1 MRGRTILV
9 ADLVTVGLA
18 VGSVAHVDGA
28 DDLVRTH
35 LLGSSLALLES
46 DRPLEGLTV
55 LQRLDLGMASD
66 DGIGTVLTKHS
77 LVIALADLVPD
88 FCRVSVGIGNPEG
101 SGRGNGRQCIRR
113 RPTPVNLRLYMPSF
127 WSSFQDSPRY
137 SIFSGAGGSPTGG
150 RPTAGSPI
158 AGRAGYS
165 FGWEDDWIS
174 FGLAGIWTP
183 LSTGPLIALSTSAFE
198 ISFLSIAVSMQAA
211 SASWSFILYS
221 IAK

>member
-77 LVIALADLVPD
+77 LVIALADLVSD

-101 SGRGNGRQCIRR
+101 SGRGNGGSVYDAV
-113 RPTPVNLRLYMPSF
+113 PPGEFTLVHAVVLVELPRLPQVF
-127 WSSFQDSPRY
+127 D
-137 SIFSGAGGSPTGG
+137 
-150 RPTAGSPI
+150 
-158 AGRAGYS
+158 
-165 FGWEDDWIS
+165 
-174 FGLAGIWTP
+174 
-183 LSTGPLIALSTSAFE
+183 
-198 ISFLSIAVSMQAA
+198 
-211 SASWSFILYS
+211 ILE
-221 IAK
+221 